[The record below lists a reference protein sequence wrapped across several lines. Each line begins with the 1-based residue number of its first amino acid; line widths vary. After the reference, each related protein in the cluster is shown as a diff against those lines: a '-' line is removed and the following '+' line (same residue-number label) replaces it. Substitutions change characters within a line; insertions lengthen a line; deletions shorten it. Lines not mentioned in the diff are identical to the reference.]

1 MIRLWLTLFAAVAFS
16 SMSIA
21 GGLDGNAKSEMVGK
35 SALPREGAKYWMGG
49 CETTQLLPLSLD
61 VMAEDGEWLFVSGG
75 KVKKADVV
83 ALEEAVPYYQSLLK
97 TNPKN
102 AWAIAMLGWYYVV
115 EDDYAKARPLLE
127 RALQIDTKN
136 VDAWLAMGL
145 IYGNEDEYE
154 SAIKQF
160 DEAIRVRPDCALAF
174 CWRGFYKL
182 ELGDEQSAIADYNA
196 AIKICPMFSD
206 AYMGRG
212 ALYHNSEKWKE
223 ALSDFDKTL
232 SLDPYNNVTLVRRA
246 RIRATCPVA
255 TFRDGKLAIQDA
267 QKACEISKYEEWE
280 DLEVLAAAYA
290 ETGRF
295 DEAVK
300 IQTKAIELTQ
310 TGRRFLMRLQLERY
324 KQKKTYRF
332 PPTEEYP

>member
-1 MIRLWLTLFAAVAFS
+1 MMRLLLTMFAAVVFP

-21 GGLDGNAKSEMVGK
+21 GGLDGRAVSEMVGK

-49 CETTQLLPLSLD
+49 RETTQLLPLSLD
-61 VMAEDGEWLFVSGG
+61 VMAEDGEWLVVSGG
-75 KVKKADVV
+75 RVKKADVV
-83 ALEEAVPYYQSLLK
+83 FLEEAVTYYQSLLK

-115 EDDYAKARPLLE
+115 EEDYEKARPLLE
-127 RALQIDTKN
+127 RALQLNTKN
-136 VDAWLAMGL
+136 VNAWLASGL

-174 CWRGFYKL
+174 CWRGFYRL
-182 ELGDEQSAIADYNA
+182 ELGDEQGAITDYND
-196 AIKICPMFSD
+196 AIQICPEFSD

-223 ALSDFDKTL
+223 ALADFDKTL
-232 SLDPYNNVTLVRRA
+232 SLDPHNNVTLVRRA

-267 QKACEISKYEEWE
+267 QKACEISKYEDWE
-280 DLEVLAAAYA
+280 DLEVLAAAFA

-295 DEAVK
+295 DDAVK
-300 IQTKAIELTQ
+300 IQTKVVDLTQ
-310 TGRRFLMRLQLERY
+310 GGRRFLVRLQLERY
-324 KQKKTYRF
+324 KQKKTYKF
-332 PPTEEYP
+332 PPTEETP